1 MRVNSLVATVG
12 CLASAVAGVAV
23 NPLPA
28 PRSITW
34 GTSGPISVPQNVD
47 VKLPRNAIVSDA
59 WERAWTSI
67 RQLKWV
73 PQATEVPIS
82 SYEPFPTATST
93 ASTVP
98 SSSAAAKSQKRH
110 QGATLQSVTV
120 TVADLNADL
129 QAEVDESYTLVL
141 DSGSSTLAIT
151 ANTTWGALHA
161 FTTLQQIV
169 IYQNNG
175 LIIEQPVHIE
185 DSPLYAW
192 RGVMVDTGRNFVT
205 TTKIKEQ
212 IDGMALSKLNILHWH
227 LDDSQSWPVH
237 MNTYPQMT
245 NDAYSPSQTYSHAD
259 IRDIIA
265 YARARAVRV
274 VPEVDMPGHSAA
286 GWQQVDPSIV
296 ACVHSWWSN
305 DVWAY
310 HTAVEP
316 TPGQLDPLNNKTY
329 GVVEKV
335 YNELSS
341 IFTDDFFHVGGDELQ
356 TGCYNFSTYV
366 TEYLAEDPSRTY
378 NDVTQYWVDN
388 AFPIFKKIANRKL
401 LIWEDLILNDP
412 HAPNVST
419 ENLLV
424 QSWNNGLG
432 NIDSLTEAGYDVLV
446 SSSDFMYL
454 DCGFGGFV
462 TNDPRYDVMVNPDAV
477 DGLANFNY
485 GGNGGSWCAPY
496 KTWQRIYDYDFTANL
511 TDAQAAHV
519 KGAVA
524 PLWSEQVDDTVISGK
539 MWPRAAALAELVWSG
554 NKDPKTG
561 EKRTTYMTQRILNF
575 REYLVANGVQA
586 APLVPKYCLQHPHS
600 CDLYYD
606 QTAVV

>member
-1 MRVNSLVATVG
+1 MRVNSLVTTVG

-28 PRSITW
+28 PRSIAW
-34 GTSGPISVPQNVD
+34 GTSGPISIPQNVA
-47 VKLPRNAIVSDA
+47 VNLPRNAIVTDA
-59 WERAWTSI
+59 WERAWNSI
-67 RQLKWV
+67 KQLKWV
-73 PQATEVPIS
+73 PQATEAPIS
-82 SYEPFPTATST
+82 SYQPFPTAAPTSS
-93 ASTVP
+93 ASSVP
-98 SSSAAAKSQKRH
+98 SSSAAAGLS
-110 QGATLQSVTV
+110 
-120 TVADLNADL
+120 DLSADL

-141 DSGSSTLAIT
+141 NSNSSTLEIT

-161 FTTLQQIV
+161 FTTLQQIIV
-169 IYQNNG
+169 WNNG
-175 LIIEQPVHIE
+175 LVIEQPVQIE
-185 DSPLYAW
+185 DSPLYPW
-192 RGVMVDTGRNFVT
+192 RGIMIDTGRNFITVP
-205 TTKIKEQ
+205 KIKEQ

-227 LDDSQSWPVH
+227 LDDSQSWPVE
-237 MNTYPQMT
+237 MSSYPQMIK
-245 NDAYSPSQTYSHAD
+245 DAYSPSQTFSHGD
-259 IRDIIA
+259 LKDVIE
-265 YARARAVRV
+265 YARARGVRV

-296 ACVHSWWSN
+296 SCAHSWWSN
-305 DVWAY
+305 DNWPY

-329 GVVEKV
+329 GVVSKV
-335 YNELSS
+335 YNELSG
-341 IFTDDFFHVGGDELQ
+341 IFTDHFFHVGGDELQ
-356 TGCYNFSTYV
+356 TNCYNFSSYV
-366 TEYLAEDPSRTY
+366 QNYLAADPSRTY
-378 NDVTQYWVDN
+378 NDVTQYWVDH

-401 LIWEDLILNDP
+401 LIWEDLVLNDP
-412 HAPNVST
+412 HAPNVPT
-419 ENLLV
+419 EGLLV

-432 NIDSLTEAGYDVLV
+432 NINNLTDLGYDVLV

-454 DCGFGGFV
+454 DCGYGGFV
-462 TNDPRYDVMVNPDAV
+462 TNDPRYNVQSNPDAAT
-477 DGLANFNY
+477 GLANFNY

-496 KTWQRIYDYDFTANL
+496 KTWQRIYDYDFTTNL
-511 TDAQAAHV
+511 TDAQAAHI

-524 PLWSEQVDDTVISGK
+524 PLWSEQVDDTVVSGK

-561 EKRTTYMTQRILNF
+561 KKRTTLMTQRILNF

-606 QTAVV
+606 QTAVN